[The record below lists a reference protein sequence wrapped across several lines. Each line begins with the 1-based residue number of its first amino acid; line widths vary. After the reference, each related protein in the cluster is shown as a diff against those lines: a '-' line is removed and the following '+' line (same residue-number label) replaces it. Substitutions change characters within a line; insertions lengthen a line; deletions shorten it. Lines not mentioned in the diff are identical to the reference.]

1 MEIKEVAHGLPASSF
16 AIATADKKG
25 PTMKK

>member
-25 PTMKK
+25 PAMKK